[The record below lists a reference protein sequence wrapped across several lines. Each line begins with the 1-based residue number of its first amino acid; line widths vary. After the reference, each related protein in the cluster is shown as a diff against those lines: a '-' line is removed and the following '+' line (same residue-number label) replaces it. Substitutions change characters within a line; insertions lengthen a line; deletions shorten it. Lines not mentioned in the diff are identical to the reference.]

1 VARPPAPGPSG
12 LETLAR
18 RLARL
23 AEDGLERRLRAV
35 GPRTGP
41 RVVVD
46 GRDCLLMASNDYL
59 GLANHPRLAEAA
71 LEAVLTQGAGSGAS
85 RLISGTLHGHAELER
100 AVARFKHAPA
110 ALTLAT
116 GYMTNL
122 AVVAGLAG
130 PGDLVVSDELN
141 HASIVDAC
149 RLSRAEVRVYPHAD
163 AAAAAEMLEA
173 EAAELKLVVTDGA
186 FSMDGDLAPLPE
198 LLEAAERTGA
208 LVMVDDAHATG
219 VWGASGRGTAEHFG
233 LEPPPHLVMVG
244 TFSKA
249 LGGAGGFVAAQ
260 EPVLDMLVHRARPLL
275 YSTAPPPGQAAA
287 ALAALELVDQAPELR
302 ARLWELT
309 ARLRRGLAELGLSVA
324 SEAGPILPV
333 LTGGNRA
340 ALALARGLWERG
352 VYAPAI
358 RPPTVPEGAARV
370 RLTMTAAHSEADVDQ
385 TLEALAGAAKEAGL

>member
-1 VARPPAPGPSG
+1 VDSFPA
-12 LETLAR
+12 LEAVSR
-18 RLARL
+18 RLADL
-23 AEDGLERRLRAV
+23 ARQGLERRLTPM

-41 RVVVD
+41 RVMVD

-85 RLISGTLHGHAELER
+85 RLVSGTLDGHAELER
-100 AVARFKHAPA
+100 AVAEFKRAPA
-110 ALTLAT
+110 ALTLST

-141 HASIVDAC
+141 HASIIDAC
-149 RLSRAEVRVYPHAD
+149 RLSRARVRVYPHGD

-173 EAAELKLVVTDGA
+173 EAAELKLLVTDGV
-186 FSMDGDLAPLPE
+186 FSMDGDVAPLPE
-198 LLEAAERTGA
+198 LLAAASRAGA
-208 LVMVDDAHATG
+208 LAVVDDAHATG

-233 LEPPPHLVMVG
+233 LEPPEHLVMVG

-249 LGGAGGFVAAQ
+249 LGGAGGFVAADRR
-260 EPVLDMLVHRARPLL
+260 VLDLLVHRARPLL

-287 ALAALELVDQAPELR
+287 ALAALQLVDQAPELR
-302 ARLWELT
+302 ERLWALC
-309 ARLRRGLAELGLSVA
+309 ARLRAGLAGLGLRLA
-324 SEAGPILPV
+324 SASGPIAPV

-340 ALALARGLWERG
+340 ALALGRGLWERG

-370 RLTMTAAHSEADVDQ
+370 RLTVTAAHSEEDVDQ
-385 TLEALAGAAKEAGL
+385 ALEALAGAAKEAGL